1 MAFILFNVEGLE
13 PVNETEPEEP
23 EEQENETVPMP
34 EEPENE
40 TVPMPDEPENE
51 TEPVILAESTE
62 DGDGDGEG
70 IADAIARAWDYHGK
84 LNDMIGELRVTYG
97 DDADILLMLD
107 DVQDVLDAAYSSL
120 TAANEAGDNNAAAGH
135 LSDAR
140 SIMGKAKGLLTS
152 VFKQHKMNN
161 MMKFGEQVQNRI
173 VGIQSKIGEL
183 GDGLENGPEV
193 ASALGET
200 KLKMSDV
207 MKLLKDGNTSEA
219 MNILGSI
226 VGEIDTSIMSLGNE
240 TAVQFKSMVKLE
252 AKIRVLEKQ
261 ASKLERKGFNATE
274 VYDMIAG
281 AQSQLS
287 QLSGSLGKG
296 KGNKG
301 GNGVVDLGGSGGGPK
316 DGLKGYE
323 KPKKNGKASKGGKK
337 PGNNNEG
344 S

>member
-1 MAFILFNVEGLE
+1 
-13 PVNETEPEEP
+13 
-23 EEQENETVPMP
+23 
-34 EEPENE
+34 
-40 TVPMPDEPENE
+40 
-51 TEPVILAESTE
+51 
-62 DGDGDGEG
+62 
-70 IADAIARAWDYHGK
+70 
-84 LNDMIGELRVTYG
+84 
-97 DDADILLMLD
+97 
-107 DVQDVLDAAYSSL
+107 
-120 TAANEAGDNNAAAGH
+120 
-135 LSDAR
+135 
-140 SIMGKAKGLLTS
+140 
-152 VFKQHKMNN
+152 
-161 MMKFGEQVQNRI
+161 
-173 VGIQSKIGEL
+173 
-183 GDGLENGPEV
+183 
-193 ASALGET
+193 
-200 KLKMSDV
+200 MSDV